1 MNELKPCPCCGGR
14 AISFQLEPKRHKI
27 CCRLCGLQTE
37 WFTTDTEAAEAWNR
51 RPTTELKELDD
62 IPVTA
67 CCGIGPITNEKYCPN
82 CGKEI
87 INKKTI

>member
-1 MNELKPCPCCGGR
+1 MTNLKPCPFCGNK
-14 AISFQLEPKRHKI
+14 AEIFDSFDGEMVYCSKCFCTKQGVI
-27 CCRLCGLQTE
+27 T
-37 WFTTDTEAAEAWNR
+37 WNR